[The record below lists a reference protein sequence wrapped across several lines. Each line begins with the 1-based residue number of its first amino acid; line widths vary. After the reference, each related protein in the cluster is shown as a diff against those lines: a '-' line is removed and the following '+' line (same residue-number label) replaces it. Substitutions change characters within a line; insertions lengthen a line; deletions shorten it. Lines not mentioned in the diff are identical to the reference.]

1 MRSDSRRA
9 EDTIPMAE
17 FEPQAGGSLKARA
30 LEEFKAYWMIV
41 LYLWLALGL
50 FYVYRR
56 LVLAD
61 TGVEY
66 LHYGI
71 ALIEALVIGKVVL
84 IGRMFGFSRRFEDRP
99 LAVPVI
105 FKSVLFGLLVV
116 LFGVIEHLVGGWIHG
131 RGLLGG
137 LREIATVGAHELAA
151 RGLMLVFAFI
161 PFFAFCELG
170 RVLGMPRLA
179 AMFFSNPGV
188 PAGSRR

>member
-1 MRSDSRRA
+1 MRPEPMDVR
-9 EDTIPMAE
+9 DTIPMADA
-17 FEPQAGGSLKARA
+17 EPEASGSLRARA
-30 LEEFKAYWMIV
+30 LEEFRAYWMIV

-71 ALIEALVIGKVVL
+71 ALVEAMVIGKVVL
-84 IGRMFGFSRRFEDRP
+84 VGRMFGFTRRFEDRP

-105 FKSVLFGLLVV
+105 FKSILFGLLVM
-116 LFGVIEHLVGGWIHG
+116 LFGAIEHLVGGWIHG
-131 RGLLGG
+131 QGLLGG

-179 AMFFSNPGV
+179 AMFFSNPGAS
-188 PAGSRR
+188 AGTSR